1 MNPNE
6 LIEAIGKVTNPAFTA
21 ALQPPEYIDEGYPE
35 IRTGWQITD
44 TGTFDWAFSIAAK
57 KKAAIADWEERAAA
71 AKARIDAE
79 LDRNVKQLR
88 YGIAFMEAQIGRYAT
103 EHREELLSLTGGKTI
118 KAADGGKVQW
128 RKQEGR
134 LVVVDEGALGT
145 WLREQDNVD
154 LFRVKLSPD
163 MKALQDNFKKNGVIP
178 PGMEFVAAQ
187 EKMYVE
193 PAVITTALTRKP

>member
-1 MNPNE
+1 
-6 LIEAIGKVTNPAFTA
+6 VTDIIPT
-21 ALQPPEYIDEGYPE
+21 PPEYQDDGYPE

-44 TGTFDWAFSIAAK
+44 TGTFDWAFSILAK
-57 KKAAIADWEERAAA
+57 KKAAILSWEERAAA

-79 LDRNVKQLR
+79 LDRSVKQLR
-88 YGIAFMEAQIGRYAT
+88 YGIAFMEAQIARYST

-134 LVVVDEGALGT
+134 LVVVDEDALGT
-145 WLREQDNVD
+145 WLREQDDVT
-154 LFRVKLSPD
+154 LFRVKVAPD

-178 PGMEFVAAQ
+178 PGMEFVATQ
-187 EKMYVE
+187 EKIYIE
-193 PAVITTALTRKP
+193 PAVITTTLARGTK

>member
-1 MNPNE
+1 MNPTE
-6 LIEAIGKVTNPAFTA
+6 LIAAIGDITRPS
-21 ALQPPEYIDEGYPE
+21 PPEYQDDGYPE

-44 TGTFDWAFSIAAK
+44 KGTFDWAFEIAAK
-57 KKAAIADWEERAAA
+57 KKAAIADWEARAAA

-79 LDRNVKQLR
+79 LDRTLKQLR
-88 YGIAFMEAQIGRYAT
+88 YGIAFMEAQIARYAT
-103 EHREELLSLTGGKTI
+103 EHREEMLALTGGKTI

-134 LVVVDEGALGT
+134 LVVVDEDALGA
-145 WLREQDNVD
+145 WLREQDDVT

-178 PGMEFVAAQ
+178 PGMEYVAAQ
-187 EKMYVE
+187 EKMHIE
-193 PAVITTALTRKP
+193 PAVITTALARGNK

>member
-6 LIEAIGKVTNPAFTA
+6 LIAAVDAITRPAP
-21 ALQPPEYIDEGYPE
+21 PPEYVDEGYPE

-57 KKAAIADWEERAAA
+57 KKAAILSWEERAAA

-103 EHREELLSLTGGKTI
+103 EHREEMLALTGGKTI

-134 LVVVDEGALGT
+134 LVVVDEDALGT

-187 EKMYVE
+187 EKMYIE